1 MARQVIAQ
9 AVTDLSHDLGNSL
22 PPHMQNAAGKVRIS
36 DF

>member
-22 PPHMQNAAGKVRIS
+22 PTPGFCLPICKMKQEG
-36 DF
+36 